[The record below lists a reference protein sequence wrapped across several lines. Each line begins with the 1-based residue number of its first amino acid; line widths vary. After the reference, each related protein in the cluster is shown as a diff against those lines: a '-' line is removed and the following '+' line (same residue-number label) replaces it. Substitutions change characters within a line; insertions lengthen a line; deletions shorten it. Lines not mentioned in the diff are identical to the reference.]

1 MDRLLSD
8 LAHSFRRLTRAPGF
22 ATIAILTLALGIGA
36 NTAIFTLVKTVL
48 LRPLPYGDPDQLVMI
63 WGNRDKGET
72 TWIAGPEIL
81 DYQGETS
88 AFEQVA
94 AYYGSAANLTGG
106 QEPERVIT
114 ALVTPN
120 LFQTLRVAP
129 IAGRTFNASDKAADI
144 ADQVVLAY
152 GLWQRRFGGRRDI
165 IGHGIQV
172 NGRARTVVAVMPPSF
187 KLPLDFSDER
197 PSELWVPTDLHSSD
211 WSSWGD
217 HSLLGI
223 ARLRSGVVFARASA
237 DMAAVEQRW
246 IRDGHWSKRMGESI
260 PARNAV
266 PMKELVL
273 GDVRYAL
280 WILLGAVGVI
290 LLIACANV
298 ANLMLARSDD
308 RHREIAVRTALG
320 ASRPRIVRQLL
331 TESVLL
337 SLIGGALGVALAFGA
352 LRALVAAHPL
362 GIPRIEDVGLDILVL
377 VITLL
382 VTVATGIMFGLA
394 PALELSRP
402 DLSRALKEGGRTGT
416 VGRARQRF
424 RDSLAVAQMALS
436 VVLLIGAL
444 LLVRSFVELR
454 RIDLGF
460 SRELALTV
468 RTSLPLSSYPND
480 TAVIDFYRTLRVRLS
495 QLPGVRTV
503 GATRLLPL
511 TGTIGDWSITLE
523 GKPRAP
529 GENPNGDWQVVTPGY
544 FESMR
549 MRLVRGRFFSDADNE
564 NAPLSAVINETMAKR
579 YWPNEDAIGKRFHLG
594 TADRPWITV
603 VGLVGQVR
611 HNTVTETARAEMYVP
626 HAQWLAAGASAPRGM
641 TFVLRTS
648 GDPLA
653 VLGYV
658 RRTVR
663 SFDPNLPLADIQ
675 TLERVADDSLSQA
688 RFTTTLLALFAALAL
703 TLATIGIYG
712 VISLLVTRRRQ
723 EIGIR
728 IALGARPVSILT
740 MVVRRGMTLVG
751 VGVLLGLVGA
761 VLLTRVLTSLL
772 YGVSRFDPAT
782 FAIVP
787 AILAAVALLA
797 CLIPAGRAATVDP
810 VIALREE

>member
-1 MDRLLSD
+1 
-8 LAHSFRRLTRAPGF
+8 
-22 ATIAILTLALGIGA
+22 
-36 NTAIFTLVKTVL
+36 
-48 LRPLPYGDPDQLVMI
+48 
-63 WGNRDKGET
+63 
-72 TWIAGPEIL
+72 
-81 DYQGETS
+81 
-88 AFEQVA
+88 
-94 AYYGSAANLTGG
+94 
-106 QEPERVIT
+106 
-114 ALVTPN
+114 
-120 LFQTLRVAP
+120 
-129 IAGRTFNASDKAADI
+129 
-144 ADQVVLAY
+144 
-152 GLWQRRFGGRRDI
+152 
-165 IGHGIQV
+165 
-172 NGRARTVVAVMPPSF
+172 MPQSF

-197 PSELWVPTDLHSSD
+197 PSELWVPTDLHSPG

-217 HSLLGI
+217 HSLLGF
-223 ARLRSGVVFARASA
+223 ARLRSGAVFARASA

-273 GDVRYAL
+273 GDVRSAL

-454 RIDLGF
+454 HIDLGF
-460 SRELALTV
+460 NRELALTV

-495 QLPGVRTV
+495 QLPGVRAV

-549 MRLVRGRFFSDADNE
+549 MRLVRGRFFTDADNE

-611 HNTVTETARAEMYVP
+611 HNAVTETARAEMYVP

-658 RRTVR
+658 RQTVR
-663 SFDPNLPLADIQ
+663 SLDPNLPLADIQ
-675 TLERVADDSLSQA
+675 TLERIADDSLSQA
-688 RFTTTLLALFAALAL
+688 RFTTMLLALFAALAL

-728 IALGARPVSILT
+728 IALGARPGSIVN
-740 MVVRRGMTLVG
+740 MVVRRGMTLAG
-751 VGVLLGLVGA
+751 VGVLFGLVGA
-761 VLLTRVLTSLL
+761 LLLTRVLTSLL
-772 YGVSRFDPAT
+772 YGVTRFDPLT